1 MSTPKRKSQLRFEQL
16 NLIVDEVAPSLRS
29 PSQVA
34 VLVVC
39 YRHAS
44 PSGKFG
50 ICTARIAKSSKLSHR
65 QARRVLDEL
74 EALGVIKSLSDHVG
88 PIAKQYRITGKRAN
102 GDMGDP
108 IKHSR
113 TKVNGDMGDR

>member
-1 MSTPKRKSQLRFEQL
+1 MTTPKRKSSRRFEQL
-16 NLIVDEVAPSLRS
+16 NLIVDEIAPSLRS

-34 VLVVC
+34 VLFAC
-39 YRHAS
+39 YRHAL
-44 PSGKFG
+44 PSGKFA
-50 ICTARIAKSSKLSHR
+50 ICTARIAKSAKLSHR

-74 EALGVIKSLSDHVG
+74 EALTVIESLSDHVG

-108 IKHSR
+108 IRHSR
-113 TKVNGDMGDR
+113 TKANGDMGDR